1 MAAID
6 TIKAPIKEEMKFFES
21 YFRKSMKS
29 KVPLLDVIMNY
40 LLRRKGKQMRP
51 ILVFLSARLIEDRIH
66 EESYTAASLIELL
79 HTATLVH
86 DDVVDEAYERRGFFS
101 IKALWKSKIAVLVG
115 DYLLAQGLLL
125 TVQNKSYQL
134 LEIVSTAVKEMSEG
148 ELLQIQKSRSLDI
161 TEEVYFD
168 IIRKKTAALIAACT
182 ASGAHAAGCKGEEQ
196 QKMHNFGEK
205 LGIAF
210 QIKDDL
216 FDYQAKNK
224 VGKPTGNDIREK
236 KMTLP
241 LIYALHKA
249 SAQERKKIL
258 RTIKKH
264 HKNGKKVREVIAFVK
279 ENGGLDYAR
288 QTMMRYKEEAV
299 TILQDFKPGP
309 AREALEKFAD
319 YVVERQK

>member
-1 MAAID
+1 MTLSEIRALIQDDINAVDRLILD
-6 TIKAPIKEEMKFFES
+6 RLSSDVVLINQIGHYIINSGGK
-21 YFRKSMKS
+21 RLR
-29 KVPLLDVIMNY
+29 PLLV
-40 LLRRKGKQMRP
+40 L
-51 ILVFLSARLIEDRIH
+51 LSARACGYKGQDHLIMAAVIEFIH
-66 EESYTAASLIELL
+66 TSTLL
-79 HTATLVH
+79 H

-125 TVQNKSYQL
+125 AVKNKSYQL

-249 SAQERKKIL
+249 SAPERKKIL